1 MSPAE
6 AAASGPLLLAFGVAA
21 LAGLVSFASPCTLPL
36 MPGYVSYVTGLSG
49 TELAGAE
56 GGREGGLATKTD
68 RRTGRILTGA
78 LLFVAG
84 FTAVYT
90 TVVFALQSA
99 GRALLQNIAT
109 LEIFAGVF
117 MIAMGLMFIGL
128 IPARGGYA
136 PKWRPAVGLA
146 GAPLFGAVF
155 ALSWIPCT
163 SPVLAAITSLA
174 VIQDGTGRGVGL
186 MIAYC
191 AGLGAPFVLFA
202 VGMHRLAG
210 ALDFLKRH
218 GRAISIAGGV
228 MLIAV
233 GLMLVTGAW
242 TEFTNWLRATVGAGT
257 SLL

>member
-1 MSPAE
+1 VNPAE
-6 AAASGPLLLAFGVAA
+6 TAASGPLLLAFGIAA

-36 MPGYVSYVTGLSG
+36 MPGYVSYVTGMSG
-49 TELAGAE
+49 QELDQD
-56 GGREGGLATKTD
+56 GRA

-99 GRALLQNIAT
+99 GRALLTNTST
-109 LEIFAGVF
+109 LETVAGIV

-128 IPARGGYA
+128 IPTRGGFA

-174 VIQDGTGRGVGL
+174 VIQDGTARGVGL

-218 GRAISIAGGV
+218 GRAIAIAGGV
-228 MLIAV
+228 MLCLV
-233 GLMLVTGAW
+233 GVALVTGAW
-242 TEFTNWLRATVGAGT
+242 TEFMNWLRATVGVGV

>member
-1 MSPAE
+1 VNPAE
-6 AAASGPLLLAFGVAA
+6 TAASGPLLLAFGVAA

-36 MPGYVSYVTGLSG
+36 MPGYVSYVTGMSGQELS
-49 TELAGAE
+49 
-56 GGREGGLATKTD
+56 KD
-68 RRTGRILTGA
+68 RRVGRVLIGA

-99 GRALLQNIAT
+99 GRALLTNSST
-109 LEIFAGVF
+109 LETVAGVV

-128 IPARGGYA
+128 IPTRGGFA

-174 VIQDGTGRGVGL
+174 VIQDGTGRGIGL

-228 MLIAV
+228 MLCLV
-233 GLMLVTGAW
+233 GVALVTGAW
-242 TEFTNWLRATVGAGT
+242 TEFTNWLRATVGAGV

>member
-1 MSPAE
+1 MNAAE
-6 AAASGPLLLAFGVAA
+6 TAASGPLLLALGVAA

-49 TELAGAE
+49 EELAAR
-56 GGREGGLATKTD
+56 GRGEADTAGS
-68 RRTGRILTGA
+68 RRGRILTGS

-99 GRALLQNIAT
+99 GRALLTNSST
-109 LEIFAGVF
+109 LETVVGVF

-128 IPARGGYA
+128 IPANRGFA
-136 PKWRPAVGLA
+136 PRWRPAVGLA

-174 VIQDGTGRGVGL
+174 VIQDGTARGVGL

-191 AGLGAPFVLFA
+191 FGLGLPFVLFA
-202 VGMHRLAG
+202 VGMHRLAR
-210 ALDFLKRH
+210 ALDFMKRH
-218 GRAISIAGGV
+218 GRGISIAGGA
-228 MLIAV
+228 MLVAV
-233 GLMLVTGAW
+233 GLMLATGAW
-242 TEFTNWLRATVGAGT
+242 TEFTNWLRATVGAGEIW
-257 SLL
+257 L

>member
-1 MSPAE
+1 VNPAE
-6 AAASGPLLLAFGVAA
+6 TAASGPLLLAFGVAA

-36 MPGYVSYVTGLSG
+36 MPGYVSYVTGMSG
-49 TELAGAE
+49 TELDGAP
-56 GGREGGLATKTD
+56 RAD

-99 GRALLQNIAT
+99 GRALLQNTAT
-109 LEIFAGVF
+109 LELVAGIV
-117 MIAMGLMFIGL
+117 MVAMGLMFIGL
-128 IPARGGYA
+128 LPARGGFA

-174 VIQDGTGRGVGL
+174 VIQDGTARGVGL

-218 GRAISIAGGV
+218 GRAISIAGGA
-228 MLIAV
+228 MLVVV
-233 GLMLVTGAW
+233 GLMLATGAW
-242 TEFTNWLRATVGAGT
+242 TEFTNWLRATVGAGV
-257 SLL
+257 SVL

>member
-1 MSPAE
+1 MNPAE
-6 AAASGPLLLAFGVAA
+6 TAASGPQLLAFGVAA

-36 MPGYVSYVTGLSG
+36 MPGYVSYVTGMSG
-49 TELAGAE
+49 QELA
-56 GGREGGLATKTD
+56 KD
-68 RRTGRILTGA
+68 RRVGRVLLGA

-99 GRALLQNIAT
+99 GRALLTNSST
-109 LEIFAGVF
+109 LETVAGVV

-128 IPARGGYA
+128 IPTRGGFA
-136 PKWRPAVGLA
+136 PRWRPTVGLA

-174 VIQDGTGRGVGL
+174 VIQDGSARGVGL

-218 GRAISIAGGV
+218 SRAIAVTGGIMLCLVGIA
-228 MLIAV
+228 
-233 GLMLVTGAW
+233 LVTGAW
-242 TEFTNWLRATVGAGT
+242 TEFTNWLRATVGAGV
-257 SLL
+257 SVL

>member
-1 MSPAE
+1 MNPAE
-6 AAASGPLLLAFGVAA
+6 TAASGPLLLAFGVAA

-36 MPGYVSYVTGLSG
+36 MPGYVSYVTGMSG
-49 TELAGAE
+49 TELDTAAK
-56 GGREGGLATKTD
+56 AD
-68 RRTGRILTGA
+68 RRTGRVLTGA

-90 TVVFALQSA
+90 VVVFALQSA
-99 GRALLQNIAT
+99 GRALLQNTGA
-109 LEIFAGVF
+109 LETVAGII

-128 IPARGGYA
+128 IPTRGGFA

-174 VIQDGTGRGVGL
+174 VIQDGTARGVGL

-191 AGLGAPFVLFA
+191 AGLGLPFVLFA
-202 VGMHRLAG
+202 VGMHRLAR

-218 GRAISIAGGV
+218 GRAIAIAGGI

-233 GLMLVTGAW
+233 GLMLATGAW
-242 TEFTNWLRATVGAGT
+242 GDFTNWLRATVGTGV
-257 SLL
+257 SVL

>member
-1 MSPAE
+1 VNPAE
-6 AAASGPLLLAFGVAA
+6 TAASGPLLLAFGIAA

-36 MPGYVSYVTGLSG
+36 MPGYVSYVTGMSG
-49 TELAGAE
+49 QELDADQ
-56 GGREGGLATKTD
+56 GRA

-99 GRALLQNIAT
+99 GRALLTNTST
-109 LEIFAGVF
+109 LETVAGIV

-128 IPARGGYA
+128 IPTRGGFA

-174 VIQDGTGRGVGL
+174 VIQDGTARGVGL

-218 GRAISIAGGV
+218 GRAIAIAGGV
-228 MLIAV
+228 MLCLV
-233 GLMLVTGAW
+233 GVALVTGAW
-242 TEFTNWLRATVGAGT
+242 TGFMNWLRATVGVGV

>member
-1 MSPAE
+1 MNAAE
-6 AAASGPLLLAFGVAA
+6 TAASGPLLLAFGIAA

-49 TELAGAE
+49 QELASGGAE
-56 GGREGGLATKTD
+56 GAEGR
-68 RRTGRILTGA
+68 RRGRILTGA

-99 GRALLQNIAT
+99 GRALLTNSSV
-109 LEIFAGVF
+109 LETVVGIF

-128 IPARGGYA
+128 IPANRGYA
-136 PKWRPAVGLA
+136 PRWRPAVGLA

-174 VIQDGTGRGVGL
+174 VIQDGTARGVGL
-186 MIAYC
+186 MVAYC
-191 AGLGAPFVLFA
+191 FGLGLPFVLFA
-202 VGMHRLAG
+202 VGMHRLAK
-210 ALDFLKRH
+210 ALDFMKRH
-218 GRAISIAGGV
+218 GRAISITGGA
-228 MLIAV
+228 MLVAV
-233 GLMLVTGAW
+233 GLMLATGAW
-242 TEFTNWLRATVGAGT
+242 SEFTNWLRATVGAGEIW
-257 SLL
+257 L

>member
-1 MSPAE
+1 MNPAE
-6 AAASGPLLLAFGVAA
+6 TAASGPLLLAFGVAA

-36 MPGYVSYVTGLSG
+36 MPGYVSYVTGMSG
-49 TELAGAE
+49 TELDRDARA
-56 GGREGGLATKTD
+56 D
-68 RRTGRILTGA
+68 RRTGRVLTGA

-90 TVVFALQSA
+90 VVVFALQSA
-99 GRALLQNIAT
+99 GRALLQNTGA
-109 LEIFAGVF
+109 LETAAGVV

-128 IPARGGYA
+128 IPTRGGYA

-155 ALSWIPCT
+155 ALSWIPCS

-174 VIQDGTGRGVGL
+174 VIQDGTARGIGL

-191 AGLGAPFVLFA
+191 AGLGLPFVLFA
-202 VGMHRLAG
+202 VGMHRLAR

-218 GRAISIAGGV
+218 GRAIAVAGGA

-233 GLMLVTGAW
+233 GLMLATGAW
-242 TEFTNWLRATVGAGT
+242 GEFTNWLRATAGT
-257 SLL
+257 GTSIL

>member
-1 MSPAE
+1 MNPAE
-6 AAASGPLLLAFGVAA
+6 TAASGPLLLAFGVAA

-36 MPGYVSYVTGLSG
+36 MPGYVSYVTGMSG
-49 TELAGAE
+49 QELA
-56 GGREGGLATKTD
+56 KD
-68 RRTGRILTGA
+68 RRTGRVLLGA

-99 GRALLQNIAT
+99 GRALLTNSSM
-109 LEIFAGVF
+109 LETVAGIV

-128 IPARGGYA
+128 IPARGGFA
-136 PKWRPAVGLA
+136 PRWRPAVGLA

-174 VIQDGTGRGVGL
+174 VIQDGSARGVGL

-218 GRAISIAGGV
+218 SRAIAIAGGI
-228 MLIAV
+228 MLCLV
-233 GLMLVTGAW
+233 GTALVTGAW
-242 TEFTNWLRATVGAGT
+242 TEFTNWLRATVGAGV
-257 SLL
+257 SVL

>member
-1 MSPAE
+1 MNPAE
-6 AAASGPLLLAFGVAA
+6 TAASGPLLLAFGVAA

-36 MPGYVSYVTGLSG
+36 MPGYVSYVTGMSG
-49 TELAGAE
+49 QEL
-56 GGREGGLATKTD
+56 TKD
-68 RRTGRILTGA
+68 RRTGRVLTGA

-99 GRALLQNIAT
+99 GRALLTNSST
-109 LEIFAGVF
+109 LETVAGIV

-128 IPARGGYA
+128 IPTRGGFA
-136 PKWRPAVGLA
+136 PRWRPAVGLA

-174 VIQDGTGRGVGL
+174 VIQDGSARGVGL
-186 MIAYC
+186 MVAYC

-228 MLIAV
+228 MLTLV
-233 GLMLVTGAW
+233 GVALVTGAW
-242 TEFTNWLRATVGAGT
+242 TEFTNWLRATVGAGV
-257 SLL
+257 SVL

>member
-1 MSPAE
+1 VNPAE
-6 AAASGPLLLAFGVAA
+6 TAASGPLLLAFGVAA

-36 MPGYVSYVTGLSG
+36 MPGYVSYVTGMSG
-49 TELAGAE
+49 QELA
-56 GGREGGLATKTD
+56 KD
-68 RRTGRILTGA
+68 RRTGRVLTGA

-99 GRALLQNIAT
+99 GRALLTNTST
-109 LEIFAGVF
+109 LETVAGVV

-128 IPARGGYA
+128 IPTRGGFA

-174 VIQDGTGRGVGL
+174 VIQDGTARGVGL

-218 GRAISIAGGV
+218 GRAIAIAGGV
-228 MLIAV
+228 MLCLVGIA
-233 GLMLVTGAW
+233 LVTGAW
-242 TEFTNWLRATVGAGT
+242 TEFTNWLRATVGAGV

>member
-1 MSPAE
+1 VNPAE
-6 AAASGPLLLAFGVAA
+6 TAASGPLLLAFGVAA

-36 MPGYVSYVTGLSG
+36 MPGYVSYVTGMSGQELS
-49 TELAGAE
+49 
-56 GGREGGLATKTD
+56 KD
-68 RRTGRILTGA
+68 RRVGRVLVGA

-99 GRALLQNIAT
+99 GRALLTNSST
-109 LEIFAGVF
+109 LETVAGAV

-128 IPARGGYA
+128 IPTRGGFA
-136 PKWRPAVGLA
+136 PRWRPAVGLA

-174 VIQDGTGRGVGL
+174 VIQDGTARGIGL

-191 AGLGAPFVLFA
+191 AGLGLPFVLFA

-228 MLIAV
+228 MLCLVGIA
-233 GLMLVTGAW
+233 LVTGAW
-242 TEFTNWLRATVGAGT
+242 TEFTNWLRATVGAGV

>member
-1 MSPAE
+1 MNPAE
-6 AAASGPLLLAFGVAA
+6 TAASGPLLLAFGVAA

-36 MPGYVSYVTGLSG
+36 MPGYVSYVTGMSG
-49 TELAGAE
+49 TELRGDDPAA
-56 GGREGGLATKTD
+56 RPAD
-68 RRTGRILTGA
+68 RRIGRVLTGA

-90 TVVFALQSA
+90 VLVFALQSA
-99 GRALLQNIAT
+99 GRALLQNT
-109 LEIFAGVF
+109 SVLETVAGVV

-128 IPARGGYA
+128 IPTRGGFA
-136 PKWRPAVGLA
+136 PRWRPAVGLA

-174 VIQDGTGRGVGL
+174 VIQDGTARGVGL

-191 AGLGAPFVLFA
+191 AGLGLPFVLFA
-202 VGMHRLAG
+202 VGMHRLAR

-218 GRAISIAGGV
+218 GRAISVAGGV
-228 MLIAV
+228 MLVAV
-233 GLMLVTGAW
+233 GVMLATGAW
-242 TEFTNWLRATVGAGT
+242 GEFTNWLRATVGTGV
-257 SLL
+257 SML

>member
-1 MSPAE
+1 MNPAE
-6 AAASGPLLLAFGVAA
+6 TAASGPLLLAFGVAA

-36 MPGYVSYVTGLSG
+36 MPGYVSYVTGMSG
-49 TELAGAE
+49 QELA
-56 GGREGGLATKTD
+56 KD
-68 RRTGRILTGA
+68 RRNGRVLIGA

-99 GRALLQNIAT
+99 GRALLTNSST
-109 LEIFAGVF
+109 LETVAGVV

-128 IPARGGYA
+128 IPTRGGFA
-136 PKWRPAVGLA
+136 PTWRPAVGLA

-174 VIQDGTGRGVGL
+174 VIQDGTARGIGL

-191 AGLGAPFVLFA
+191 AGLGLPFVLFA

-228 MLIAV
+228 MLCLVGIA
-233 GLMLVTGAW
+233 LVTGAW
-242 TEFTNWLRATVGAGT
+242 TEFTNWLRATVGAGV

>member
-1 MSPAE
+1 MNAAE
-6 AAASGPLLLAFGVAA
+6 TAASGPLLLAFGVAA

-36 MPGYVSYVTGLSG
+36 MPGYVSYVTGMSG
-49 TELAGAE
+49 QELA
-56 GGREGGLATKTD
+56 KD

-99 GRALLQNIAT
+99 GRALLTNAAT
-109 LEIFAGVF
+109 LETVAGIV

-128 IPARGGYA
+128 IPARGGFA
-136 PKWRPAVGLA
+136 PTWRPAVGLA

-174 VIQDGTGRGVGL
+174 VIQDGTARGVGL
-186 MIAYC
+186 MVAYC

-218 GRAISIAGGV
+218 GRAISIAGGA
-228 MLIAV
+228 MLCLV
-233 GLMLVTGAW
+233 GLALVTGAW
-242 TEFTNWLRATVGAGT
+242 TGLMNWLRATVGVGV

>member
-1 MSPAE
+1 MNPAE
-6 AAASGPLLLAFGVAA
+6 TAASGPLLLAFGVAA

-36 MPGYVSYVTGLSG
+36 MPGYVSYVTGMSG
-49 TELAGAE
+49 QELA
-56 GGREGGLATKTD
+56 KD
-68 RRTGRILTGA
+68 RRVGRVLIGA

-99 GRALLQNIAT
+99 GRALLTNSST
-109 LEIFAGVF
+109 LEIVAGVV
-117 MIAMGLMFIGL
+117 LMFIGL
-128 IPARGGYA
+128 VPTRGGFA

-174 VIQDGTGRGVGL
+174 VIQDGTGRGIGL

-228 MLIAV
+228 MLCLV
-233 GLMLVTGAW
+233 GVALVTGAW
-242 TEFTNWLRATVGAGT
+242 TEFTNWLRATVGAGV
-257 SLL
+257 SFL

>member
-1 MSPAE
+1 MNPAE
-6 AAASGPLLLAFGVAA
+6 TAASGPLLLAFGVAA

-36 MPGYVSYVTGLSG
+36 MPGYVSYVTGMSGQELS
-49 TELAGAE
+49 
-56 GGREGGLATKTD
+56 KD
-68 RRTGRILTGA
+68 RRVGRVLVGA

-99 GRALLQNIAT
+99 GRALLTNSST
-109 LEIFAGVF
+109 LETVAGVV

-128 IPARGGYA
+128 IPTRGGFA

-174 VIQDGTGRGVGL
+174 VIQDGTARGIGL

-228 MLIAV
+228 MLCLV
-233 GLMLVTGAW
+233 GVALVTGAW
-242 TEFTNWLRATVGAGT
+242 TEFTNWLRATVGAGV

>member
-1 MSPAE
+1 MNPAE
-6 AAASGPLLLAFGVAA
+6 TAASGPLLLAFGVAA

-36 MPGYVSYVTGLSG
+36 MPGYVSYVTGMSGQELS
-49 TELAGAE
+49 
-56 GGREGGLATKTD
+56 KD
-68 RRTGRILTGA
+68 RRVGRVLIGA

-99 GRALLQNIAT
+99 GRALLTNSST
-109 LEIFAGVF
+109 LETVAGIV

-128 IPARGGYA
+128 IPTRGGFA

-174 VIQDGTGRGVGL
+174 VIQDGTGRGIGL

-228 MLIAV
+228 MLCLV
-233 GLMLVTGAW
+233 GVALVTGAW
-242 TEFTNWLRATVGAGT
+242 TEFTNWLRATVGAGV

>member
-1 MSPAE
+1 
-6 AAASGPLLLAFGVAA
+6 
-21 LAGLVSFASPCTLPL
+21 
-36 MPGYVSYVTGLSG
+36 VSYVTGMSGQELS
-49 TELAGAE
+49 
-56 GGREGGLATKTD
+56 KD
-68 RRTGRILTGA
+68 RRVGRVLIGA

-99 GRALLQNIAT
+99 GRALLTNSST
-109 LEIFAGVF
+109 LETVAGIV

-128 IPARGGYA
+128 IPTRGGFA

-174 VIQDGTGRGVGL
+174 VIQDGTGRGIGL

-191 AGLGAPFVLFA
+191 TGLGAPFVLFA

-228 MLIAV
+228 MLCLV
-233 GLMLVTGAW
+233 GVALVTGAW
-242 TEFTNWLRATVGAGT
+242 TEFTNWLRATVGAGV

>member
-1 MSPAE
+1 MNPAE
-6 AAASGPLLLAFGVAA
+6 TAASGPLLLAFGVAA

-36 MPGYVSYVTGLSG
+36 MPGYVSYVTGMSG
-49 TELAGAE
+49 QELDRE
-56 GGREGGLATKTD
+56 DGRD
-68 RRTGRILTGA
+68 RRTGRVLIGA

-99 GRALLQNIAT
+99 GRALLTNSST
-109 LEIFAGVF
+109 LETVAGIV

-128 IPARGGYA
+128 IPTRGGFA

-163 SPVLAAITSLA
+163 SPVLAAITSFA
-174 VIQDGTGRGVGL
+174 VVQDGSARGIGL

-218 GRAISIAGGV
+218 GRAIAIAGGI
-228 MLIAV
+228 MLCLV
-233 GLMLVTGAW
+233 GVALVTGAW
-242 TEFTNWLRATVGAGT
+242 TEFTNWLRATVGAGV

>member
-1 MSPAE
+1 MNPAE
-6 AAASGPLLLAFGVAA
+6 TAASGPLLLAFGVAA

-36 MPGYVSYVTGLSG
+36 MPGYVSYVTGMSG
-49 TELAGAE
+49 QELA
-56 GGREGGLATKTD
+56 KD
-68 RRTGRILTGA
+68 RRNGRVLLGA

-99 GRALLQNIAT
+99 GRALLTNSST
-109 LEIFAGVF
+109 LETVAGVV

-128 IPARGGYA
+128 IPARGGFA

-174 VIQDGTGRGVGL
+174 VIQDGTGRGIGL

-228 MLIAV
+228 MLCLVGIA
-233 GLMLVTGAW
+233 LVTGAW
-242 TEFTNWLRATVGAGT
+242 TEFTNWLRATVGAGV

>member
-1 MSPAE
+1 VNPAE
-6 AAASGPLLLAFGVAA
+6 TAASGPLLLAFGVAA

-36 MPGYVSYVTGLSG
+36 MPGYVSYVTGMSGQELS
-49 TELAGAE
+49 
-56 GGREGGLATKTD
+56 KD
-68 RRTGRILTGA
+68 RRVGRVLIGA

-99 GRALLQNIAT
+99 GRALLTNSST
-109 LEIFAGVF
+109 LETVAGIV

-128 IPARGGYA
+128 IPTRGGFA

-174 VIQDGTGRGVGL
+174 VIQDGTVRGIGL

-228 MLIAV
+228 MLCLV
-233 GLMLVTGAW
+233 GVALVTGAW
-242 TEFTNWLRATVGAGT
+242 TEFTNWLRATVGAGV